1 MRPCFIRLMTAV
13 LVTAALSGCAGEENI
28 TETDVT
34 VPETDATDI
43 KPAANTPPEILTV
56 GEVRFSIYD
65 DTADVKAVLGDMMS
79 MDFSEDSSHLT
90 NCLDIDI
97 GVFYSPNYNGDPS
110 AFVMYNGLT
119 GASGAEEIEA
129 VLGDSCIKVTD
140 EEGVHFL
147 EVFADRKE
155 IDYSAYAGA
164 EGNFDEVFTDIMES
178 TEPVSDSMMFF
189 CFNCYPD
196 GTVDHIVD
204 LYKDWE

>member
-1 MRPCFIRLMTAV
+1 M

-90 NCLDIDI
+90 NCLEMT
-97 GVFYSPNYNGDPS
+97 
-110 AFVMYNGLT
+110 A
-119 GASGAEEIEA
+119 
-129 VLGDSCIKVTD
+129 
-140 EEGVHFL
+140 
-147 EVFADRKE
+147 
-155 IDYSAYAGA
+155 
-164 EGNFDEVFTDIMES
+164 
-178 TEPVSDSMMFF
+178 
-189 CFNCYPD
+189 
-196 GTVDHIVD
+196 
-204 LYKDWE
+204 

>member
-13 LVTAALSGCAGEENI
+13 LVTAALSGCAGEEDI

-34 VPETDATDI
+34 VLETEDTDSGI
-43 KPAANTPPEILTV
+43 AAPVSPEILTV

-90 NCLDIDI
+90 NCLDI
-97 GVFYSPNYNGDPS
+97 GTAVFYSPNYNGDPS

-119 GASGAEEIEA
+119 GVSGQEEIEA
-129 VLGDSCIKVTD
+129 ILGDDCIKVTD

-147 EVFADRKE
+147 EVFADRRE
-155 IDYSAYAGA
+155 MDYSGYTP
-164 EGNFDEVFTDIMES
+164 EGTFDEVFTDIMES